1 MQLTDLLATTDAPVV
16 ADLTAHAVGQAG
28 WNNQPTWDNW
38 TQSPAPW
45 SNAPTW
51 DNWSKSK

>member
-1 MQLTDLLATTDAPVV
+1 MQLTELLATTDAPVV

-45 SNAPTW
+45 GNQPTW
-51 DNWSKSK
+51 DNWNK